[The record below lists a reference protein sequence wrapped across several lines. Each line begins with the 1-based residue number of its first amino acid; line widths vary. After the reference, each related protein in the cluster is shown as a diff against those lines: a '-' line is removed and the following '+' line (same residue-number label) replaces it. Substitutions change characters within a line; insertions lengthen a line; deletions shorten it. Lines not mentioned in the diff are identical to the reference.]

1 MGVKISYFLLLPSIR
16 KDKNM
21 QNLHIFKKISL
32 FFAKKFKEKNLLF
45 FCKMCK
51 FFLFFPKGCVD
62 IFKRFSKKCNFCVL
76 DLGGFKLR
84 A

>member
-21 QNLHIFKKISL
+21 QILHIFKKISL

-45 FCKMCK
+45 FAKCVN
-51 FFLFFPKGCVD
+51 FFFFSQKDV
-62 IFKRFSKKCNFCVL
+62 
-76 DLGGFKLR
+76 
-84 A
+84 